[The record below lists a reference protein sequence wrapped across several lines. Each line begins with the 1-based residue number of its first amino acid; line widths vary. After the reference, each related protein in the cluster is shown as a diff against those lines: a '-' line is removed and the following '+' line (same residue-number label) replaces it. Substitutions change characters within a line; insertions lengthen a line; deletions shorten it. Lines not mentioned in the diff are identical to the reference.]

1 MSNEIQRHI
10 FLFTKSET
18 EKSAIQYTTYSQS
31 HTHISTRL
39 MQFLSQ
45 EAFIHLQLFFFLHK
59 TTIDGQGSVS
69 KLYVLRINEVL
80 LNE

>member
-31 HTHISTRL
+31 HTHISTGL

-45 EAFIHLQLFFFLHK
+45 EAFIHLQLFFFTQNNYRWSRISFK
-59 TTIDGQGSVS
+59 TVCTKNQ
-69 KLYVLRINEVL
+69 
-80 LNE
+80 